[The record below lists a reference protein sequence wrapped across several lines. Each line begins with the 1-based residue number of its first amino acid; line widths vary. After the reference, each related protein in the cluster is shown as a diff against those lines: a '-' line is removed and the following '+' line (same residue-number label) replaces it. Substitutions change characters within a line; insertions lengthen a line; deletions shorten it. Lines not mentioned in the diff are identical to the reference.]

1 MPTRTNPDEPNE
13 NDSNYHS
20 VPETGIAGGVGLE
33 TAKHVEIQLSA
44 KGPVFANAQKGVLI
58 AACYMSVA
66 AMLGSFFRIVVAQFF
81 GEECKRP
88 GTVGWLSASSP
99 LCVTVDGVISEV
111 GGIVFADFPA
121 NMLGCFIM
129 GLMLA
134 GDKLVL
140 PLDVPIAWL
149 SPDHFFQRWDV
160 IHLAIRT
167 GFCGSLTTL
176 SSWNADMVVMM
187 YGAGQTHS
195 QIARAIIGYII
206 GMETALGSFAFG
218 SKVAVWI
225 HRYVNPALAKEADAL
240 IQRKEE
246 GVFINKKLPDFERR
260 FLPDLDMEIED
271 HDQDALSNLER
282 WRLST
287 IDARRV
293 GNVNLAI
300 LTEIENC
307 ILIDR
312 QLPSPELQEIAQSN
326 GWNIAALQDWIRY
339 KYADEPLKIGFEL
352 ENEGFTLKRAAIIL
366 LVVYSLLFLGL
377 AMVNGDHSYAIT
389 YRTMIYA
396 AIFAPPGAILRWQL
410 GKLNG
415 KVLSGDWSWV
425 PAGTLCANIF
435 GSVISITAIAIE
447 LRITEV
453 DNYSVTSFWIVGS
466 LRALKIGFAGCLTTV
481 STFVSEVSAFM
492 KCPLLPYRA
501 YIYIMLTLV
510 TCNIIAA
517 ILYGLIVYVF

>member
-1 MPTRTNPDEPNE
+1 MARYPRVQTLESLAYAVVYLFLLGVNLARASTLTR
-13 NDSNYHS
+13 
-20 VPETGIAGGVGLE
+20 
-33 TAKHVEIQLSA
+33 
-44 KGPVFANAQKGVLI
+44 AQHGALI
-58 AACYMSVA
+58 AACYMSIA
-66 AMLGSFFRIVVAQFF
+66 AMLGAFFRIILAQLF

-88 GTVGWLSASSP
+88 GTVGWLSAASP

-121 NMLGCFIM
+121 NMLGSFIM

-134 GDKLVL
+134 GDRLDL

-149 SPDHFFQRWDV
+149 GPNHFFQRWDV

-195 QIARAIIGYII
+195 QVARAIIGYII

-218 SKVAVWI
+218 SKVAIWI
-225 HRYVNPALAKEADAL
+225 HRYVNPDLAKEADAL

-260 FLPDLDMEIED
+260 FLADLIMDIDD
-271 HDQDALSNLER
+271 HDQDAMSALER
-282 WRLST
+282 WRVST
-287 IDARRV
+287 VEARRV
-293 GNVNLAI
+293 GNVNLPA
-300 LTEIENC
+300 LNEIENC
-307 ILIDR
+307 LLVDR
-312 QLPSPELQEIAQSN
+312 QLPSPELQEILERN
-326 GWNIAALQDWIRY
+326 GWNIAHLQDWVRY
-339 KYADEPLKIGFEL
+339 RYANQPIMIGSEL
-352 ENEGFTLKRAAIIL
+352 EYEGFTLKRAIYFL
-366 LVVYSLLFLGL
+366 LVVYTILFFGL
-377 AMVNGDHSYAIT
+377 AMVNGDHSYSVT

-396 AIFAPPGAILRWQL
+396 AIFAPPGALLRWQL

-415 KVLSGDWSWV
+415 KVFPGEWSWI
-425 PAGTLCANIF
+425 PAGTLVVNIL
-435 GSVISITAIAIE
+435 GSMISIMAIAVE

-453 DNYSVTSFWIVGS
+453 DNYTPTSFWIIGS

-501 YIYIMLTLV
+501 YIYILMTLV
-510 TCNIIAA
+510 PCSIIGT
-517 ILYGLIVYVF
+517 ILYGMIVYVF